1 MRRILTA
8 MLAALALAGCA
19 LAPGLPQETGP
30 DAFVIERDLAGQT
43 VARGSFSAIN
53 GVRRAFTAYMTGT
66 LEGDRF
72 TLFERF
78 AYDDGEKDQKTWVLT
93 RQPNGEW
100 SGTREDVV
108 GAARGW
114 QDGKAFRLAY
124 DVVLPN
130 EDGSPGM
137 QVHFQDVMVKRA
149 DGVVLNNAS
158 VGWWGFGVAGVELE
172 IRRAE

>member
-1 MRRILTA
+1 MRRL
-8 MLAALALAGCA
+8 LLVVCPVLALLGCA
-19 LAPGLPQETGP
+19 LAPGMPSETGP
-30 DAFVIERDLAGQT
+30 TAFVIEQDLAGQT

-53 GVRRAFTAYMTGT
+53 GVKRAFTAYMDGT
-66 LEGDRF
+66 LQGDTF
-72 TLFERF
+72 TLAERF
-78 AYDDGEKDQKTWVLT
+78 EYDDGEKDTKTWVLT
-93 RQPNGEW
+93 RQPGGEW

-108 GAARGW
+108 GKARGW
-114 QDGKAFRLAY
+114 QDGKAFRLEY

-158 VGWWGFGVAGVELE
+158 VGWWGFSVAGVELQ
-172 IRRAE
+172 IRPAS

>member
-1 MRRILTA
+1 MRRIAIVVASL
-8 MLAALALAGCA
+8 LAFAACA
-19 LAPGLPQETGP
+19 LAPGTPKDTGP
-30 DAFVIERDLAGQT
+30 EAFAIERDLAGET
-43 VARGSFSAIN
+43 VARGQFSAIN
-53 GVRRAFTAYMTGT
+53 GVKRAFTAYMTGT
-66 LEGDRF
+66 LAGDRF
-72 TLFERF
+72 TLAERF
-78 AYDDGEKDQKTWVLT
+78 EYDDGEKDQKTWVLT
-93 RQPNGEW
+93 RQADGTW

-108 GAARGW
+108 GEAKGW

-158 VGWWGFGVAGVELE
+158 VGWWGFSVAGVELE
-172 IRRAE
+172 IKPAR